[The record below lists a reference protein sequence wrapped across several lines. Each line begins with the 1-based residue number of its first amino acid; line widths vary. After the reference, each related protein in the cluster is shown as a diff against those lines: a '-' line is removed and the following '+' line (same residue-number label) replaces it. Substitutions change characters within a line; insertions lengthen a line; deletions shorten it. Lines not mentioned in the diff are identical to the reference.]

1 MLHGDHD
8 SLNPL
13 EGCADLSRSIQHFL
27 MATANPFVRVA
38 DRYAEVPPRLR
49 RPLVTKAIGE
59 VIPFVET
66 AGCFVEAYT
75 PRRVAV
81 RLDNEEATQNHL
93 GGLHA
98 AALALLAE
106 TASGLVVALN
116 VPDGSSPLLRTM
128 DLSFDQFARSAV
140 QAEATLTGDE
150 GTQIRSRPLGQ
161 IEVDVTLT
169 APDDETTLVSGALKW
184 AWVPE
189 DRLSEAS

>member
-1 MLHGDHD
+1 
-8 SLNPL
+8 
-13 EGCADLSRSIQHFL
+13 
-27 MATANPFVRVA
+27 MAATNPFVHIA

-49 RPLVTKAIGE
+49 RPLVTRAVGE
-59 VIPFVET
+59 VIPFVDT

-81 RLDNEEATQNHL
+81 RLDNERAVQNHL

-128 DLSFDQFARSAV
+128 DLAFDQFARRAV
-140 QAEATLTGDE
+140 QAEATLTDEE
-150 GTQIRSRPLGQ
+150 GTQIESRPLGQ

-169 APDDETTLVSGALKW
+169 APDDDTTLVSGPLTW
-184 AWVPE
+184 AWLPE
-189 DRLSEAS
+189 GRLSDGP

>member
-1 MLHGDHD
+1 
-8 SLNPL
+8 
-13 EGCADLSRSIQHFL
+13 
-27 MATANPFVRVA
+27 MAATNPFVRIA
-38 DRYAEVPPRLR
+38 DRYAEAPPRLR
-49 RPLVTKAIGE
+49 RPLVTKAVGE
-59 VIPFVET
+59 VIPFVDT

-81 RLDNEEATQNHL
+81 RLDNERAVQNHL

-128 DLSFDQFARSAV
+128 DLAFDQFARRAV
-140 QAEATLTGDE
+140 QAEATLTGE
-150 GTQIRSRPLGQ
+150 ESTQIESRPLGQ

-169 APDDETTLVSGALKW
+169 APDDDTTLVSGPLTW
-184 AWVPE
+184 AWLPE
-189 DRLSEAS
+189 ERLSDSS

>member
-1 MLHGDHD
+1 
-8 SLNPL
+8 
-13 EGCADLSRSIQHFL
+13 
-27 MATANPFVRVA
+27 MASTNPFVQIA
-38 DRYAEVPPRLR
+38 NRYPDVPPRLR
-49 RPLVTKAIGE
+49 RPLVTKAVGE

-81 RLDNEEATQNHL
+81 RLDNEERLQNHL

-106 TASGLVVALN
+106 TATGLVVALN
-116 VPDGSSPLLRTM
+116 VPDDASPILRTM
-128 DLSFDQFARSAV
+128 DVSFDEFTRDAV

-150 GTQIRSRPLGQ
+150 ATQIRSRPLGQ
-161 IEVDVTLT
+161 VEVDVTLT
-169 APDDETTLVSGALKW
+169 APDDETTLVSGSLKW